1 MALDQLHEHE
11 RYNRKQGE
19 MSFIDHIIELRK
31 HIVRSVIA
39 IVIGAALCFVF
50 PGFVF
55 QTLLFG
61 PKQADFVTFRLI
73 CRLSRQ
79 TGLGD
84 RLCFTPNPFDVLT
97 VQLGETLMQH
107 LYLSFWIGFVV
118 AFPYIFWQ
126 FWQFISPGMTD
137 RERSA
142 TRNIIGVCAALFL
155 FGVSFGYFIIA
166 PFSISFLAG
175 YAVDGVKVS
184 ASLSSFVSYMTMLT
198 IPIGLVFQLP
208 VVIYFMTQLGIVG
221 PAFLKSARRY
231 AFLIILIVSAII
243 TPPDV
248 MSQMIVALPLYA
260 LYEIS
265 IIVSGR
271 VYAKRIKALKQS
283 IA

>member
-19 MSFIDHIIELRK
+19 MSFLEHVIELRR

-39 IVIGAALCFVF
+39 IAIGAAFCFVF
-50 PGFVF
+50 PEFVF
-55 QTLLFG
+55 HTLLFG
-61 PKQADFVTFRLI
+61 PKKADFVTFRAI
-73 CRLSRQ
+73 CSASHSA
-79 TGLGD
+79 GLGD
-84 RLCFTPNPFDVLT
+84 RLCFTPHSFEVLT

-107 LYLSFWIGFVV
+107 LYLSFWIGFTM

-137 RERSA
+137 QERRV
-142 TRNIIGVCAALFL
+142 TRNVVGICAMLFFL
-155 FGVSFGYFIIA
+155 GVSFGYFIIA

-175 YAVDGVKVS
+175 YTVDGVTVS

-208 VVIYFMTQLGIVG
+208 VAIYFMTQLGIVG

-231 AFLIILIVSAII
+231 AFLIILMVSAII

-248 MSQMIVALPLYA
+248 MSQMIVALPLYV
-260 LYEIS
+260 LYEVS
-265 IIVSGR
+265 IVVSSR
-271 VYAKRIKALKQS
+271 VYARRVKAMIRS
-283 IA
+283 GA